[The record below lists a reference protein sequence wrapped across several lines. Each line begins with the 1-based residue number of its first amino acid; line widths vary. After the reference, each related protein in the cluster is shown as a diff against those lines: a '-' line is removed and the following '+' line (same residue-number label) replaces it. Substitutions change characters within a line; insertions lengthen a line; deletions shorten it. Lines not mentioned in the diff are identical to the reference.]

1 MRHQETFSSADPE
14 PELIV
19 EEPIGT
25 TTLKYQI
32 VQVLRDNILAGKL
45 SPGQRLNESRLART
59 LGMSRIPVREALQRL
74 EEQGLVVNVQR
85 KGMFVVQLTEEE
97 VQKINSLRLILEAE
111 ALILCRTRLTP
122 EIERA
127 LTDLVEQWE
136 REVPKWPQSQAA
148 ELDLEIHRTIWTGT
162 GNEYLVKTMS
172 SLIVPLFAYRVIRK
186 LNVET
191 QRWGHNTHL
200 PLLDYVMGK
209 SKLSA
214 EQVML
219 EHLRFGWEMPER
231 FSSLGLRS
239 ET

>member
-1 MRHQETFSSADPE
+1 M
-14 PELIV
+14 
-19 EEPIGT
+19 
-25 TTLKYQI
+25 
-32 VQVLRDNILAGKL
+32 
-45 SPGQRLNESRLART
+45 
-59 LGMSRIPVREALQRL
+59 
-74 EEQGLVVNVQR
+74 
-85 KGMFVVQLTEEE
+85 
-97 VQKINSLRLILEAE
+97 
-111 ALILCRTRLTP
+111 
-122 EIERA
+122 
-127 LTDLVEQWE
+127 
-136 REVPKWPQSQAA
+136 
-148 ELDLEIHRTIWTGT
+148 DLEIHRTIWTGT

>member
-1 MRHQETFSSADPE
+1 LDQVE

-19 EEPIGT
+19 EEPLGT

-97 VQKINSLRLILEAE
+97 VQKINSLRLILESE
-111 ALILCRTRLTP
+111 ALIVCRARLTA
-122 EIERA
+122 EVERE
-127 LTDLVEQWE
+127 LTDLVRRWE
-136 REVPKWPQSQAA
+136 TEVPTWPQGQAA
-148 ELDLEIHRTIWTGT
+148 ELDLEIHRTIWAGT
-162 GNEYLVKTMS
+162 GNEFLVKTMS

-191 QRWGHNTHL
+191 QRWGHNTHV
-200 PLLDYVMGK
+200 PLLDYVLGK
-209 SKLSA
+209 STLSA
-214 EQVML
+214 EETML
-219 EHLRFGWEMPER
+219 NHLRFGWETPER
-231 FSSLGLRS
+231 FSSLGVKN
-239 ET
+239 EK